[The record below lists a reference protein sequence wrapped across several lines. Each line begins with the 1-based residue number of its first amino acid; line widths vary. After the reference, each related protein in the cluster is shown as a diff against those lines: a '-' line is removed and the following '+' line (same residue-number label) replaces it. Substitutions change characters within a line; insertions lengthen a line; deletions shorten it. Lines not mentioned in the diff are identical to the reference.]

1 MTALLESIGAP
12 LALNAALSLAL
23 KQKVDAREKF
33 AALNSKIE
41 ASDADIA
48 GLPAEE
54 QAAASSLQ
62 AEESKLQAAEAES
75 MAAENEWVEEE
86 SAAVKAKDVLD
97 ALEFEAEDAS
107 KSLSKAETALSCFLE
122 LKGKIE
128 AVRDHR
134 ALVADEAM
142 QVDADAGSSPVKGGE
157 TVLEA
162 EVA

>member
-97 ALEFEAEDAS
+97 ALGFEAEDAG
-107 KSLSKAETALSCFLE
+107 KKLNKVETTLGCFLE

-128 AVRDHR
+128 AIRDHR
-134 ALVADEAM
+134 VPAADDTM
-142 QVDADAGSSPVKGGE
+142 QVDAEPGSSPVKGE
-157 TVLEA
+157 EIIVEA
-162 EVA
+162 EV